1 MGGDRVDGGGG
12 GGGWSQR
19 RFSLVGMRVLAF
31 SAEPRAPKQSL
42 RRRLPSPFQSFNHT
56 ASLAFLPASI
66 CSLSPSP
73 RCMQTHTFTHSLR
86 HMEKKEKT
94 HKFPL
99 TI

>member
-12 GGGWSQR
+12 GGGSSQT

-73 RCMQTHTFTHSLR
+73 RCM
-86 HMEKKEKT
+86 
-94 HKFPL
+94 
-99 TI
+99 